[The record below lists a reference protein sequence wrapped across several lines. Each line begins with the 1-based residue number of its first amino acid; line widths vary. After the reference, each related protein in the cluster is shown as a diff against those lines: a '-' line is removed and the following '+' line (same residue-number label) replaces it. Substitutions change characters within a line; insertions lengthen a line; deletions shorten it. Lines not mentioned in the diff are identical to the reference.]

1 MRLFA
6 NKVKKPFEACDA
18 TLTTLASCACHMGR
32 RNFLTGLGAA
42 AAAMSAPG
50 VAGAQNKAPRRI
62 VDVHAHLTP
71 PEYIQDLSGTG
82 LVLPP
87 SLKWTPA
94 NHVEDMDK
102 AGVDLTILSVT
113 TPGIWFGD
121 NDRAR
126 RMARYTNDYAA
137 KLVTGYPNR
146 FGQFAALPLPD
157 VDGSLREIEYGL
169 DVLKAD
175 GVALF
180 TSYDGKW
187 LGDKAFD
194 TVFAELNRRKAV
206 VYVHP
211 TSPACCVNTLPYIP
225 DAMIEYG
232 TDTTRAIVNYI
243 FLGAARRFPDVKM
256 IWSHAG
262 GSMPFLIERF
272 DQSEKLP
279 TVRANVPDGFR
290 AEARKF
296 FYDTA
301 QSSNPISMTALRQLV
316 TTSQIVFGTDVPFRT
331 CVEHVNALEGN
342 GVFAQAE
349 LNAIWRGNA
358 TKLIPRLAG

>member
-6 NKVKKPFEACDA
+6 NKVRQPFEACDA
-18 TLTTLASCACHMGR
+18 TLTTMGSCACHMGR
-32 RNFLTGLGAA
+32 RSFLTGLGAA
-42 AAAMSAPG
+42 AAAIGAPG
-50 VAGAQNKAPRRI
+50 VAGAQDKAPRRI

-157 VDGSLREIEYGL
+157 VEGSLREIEYGL

-243 FLGAARRFPDVKM
+243 FLGAARRYPNVTM

-262 GSMPFLIERF
+262 GTMPYLIERF

-279 TVRANVPDGFR
+279 SVRANVPQGFR

-301 QSSNPISMTALRQLV
+301 QTSNPIAMTGLKQLV
-316 TTSQIVFGTDVPFRT
+316 PVSQIVFGTDFPFRT
-331 CVEHVNALEGN
+331 ASDHVQGLESGK
-342 GVFAQAE
+342 VFDQGELAQIYRTNTA
-349 LNAIWRGNA
+349 R
-358 TKLIPRLAG
+358 LIPRFRA

>member
-1 MRLFA
+1 MRLFV
-6 NKVKKPFEACDA
+6 NKTRRSFEACDA
-18 TLTTLASCACHMGR
+18 TLTTKGSCACHMAR
-32 RNFLTGLGAA
+32 RSFLKGLGAA
-42 AAAMSAPG
+42 AAGFSTPG
-50 VAGAQNKAPRRI
+50 LAGAQDKVPRRI

-71 PEYIQDLSGTG
+71 PEYIQDLQGTG

-94 NHVEDMDK
+94 NHLEDMDK

-137 KLVTGYPNR
+137 KLVTGYPHR

-157 VDGSLREIEYGL
+157 VEGSLREIEYGL

-301 QSSNPISMTALRQLV
+301 QSSNAISMTALRQLV
-316 TTSQIVFGTDVPFRT
+316 TSSQIVFGTDVPFRT
-331 CVEHVNALEGN
+331 CVEHVKALESN
-342 GVFAQAE
+342 GVFAEAE
-349 LNAIWRGNA
+349 LNGVWRGNA
-358 TKLIPRLAG
+358 AKLIPRLAG